1 MYVSNNYIT
10 NTSNT
15 SYKSNTITVSID
27 ENIDSLVG
35 KNKYFD
41 SSRLSTLSC
50 KKNQIISKLL
60 QIFKYCKCL
69 LFQIFYRAISIQDL
83 SESFIQT

>member
-1 MYVSNNYIT
+1 MYVYNNYIT

-15 SYKSNTITVSID
+15 SYKSNTISVYID

-50 KKNQIISKLL
+50 KKIQIISKY
-60 QIFKYCKCL
+60 FKFSNTVTVYYFKFSTEL
-69 LFQIFYRAISIQDL
+69 
-83 SESFIQT
+83 

>member
-15 SYKSNTITVSID
+15 SYKSNTITVFID

-41 SSRLSTLSC
+41 SSRFSTLSR
-50 KKNQIISKLL
+50 KKKSDN
-60 QIFKYCKCL
+60 
-69 LFQIFYRAISIQDL
+69 
-83 SESFIQT
+83 

>member
-1 MYVSNNYIT
+1 MYVYNNYIT

-15 SYKSNTITVSID
+15 SYKSNTITVFID

-41 SSRLSTLSC
+41 SSRRSTLSC
-50 KKNQIISKLL
+50 KKKFRFSDTVTVYY
-60 QIFKYCKCL
+60 FK
-69 LFQIFYRAISIQDL
+69 F
-83 SESFIQT
+83 SEL

>member
-15 SYKSNTITVSID
+15 SYKSNTITVFID

-50 KKNQIISKLL
+50 KKIQIIRKY
-60 QIFKYCKCL
+60 FKFSNTVTVYYFKFSTEL
-69 LFQIFYRAISIQDL
+69 
-83 SESFIQT
+83 

>member
-15 SYKSNTITVSID
+15 SYKSNTITVFID

-50 KKNQIISKLL
+50 KKNS
-60 QIFKYCKCL
+60 
-69 LFQIFYRAISIQDL
+69 DD
-83 SESFIQT
+83 